1 MHEPDC
7 EAGADIILSSE
18 EGDTTDEMLEK
29 TLEHF
34 KVIHGS
40 ELVAEDFQQGVR
52 VTIHVEHTEKLPDGH
67 KDAGFQILG
76 QQQVNQHVYFI
87 QSCYFERYLD
97 GCFGRQNGRRS
108 QRSISRRESKT
119 KNRTSQFG

>member
-87 QSCYFERYLD
+87 QSCYFE
-97 GCFGRQNGRRS
+97 
-108 QRSISRRESKT
+108 
-119 KNRTSQFG
+119 